1 MGLQVNDQFLTV
13 KFFNGDIV
21 IHELESLERI
31 QIINEMIIQ
40 DETIRS
46 FYLRNEI
53 LVGVDLSP
61 VDDSLLVVRCL
72 DWSFQF

>member
-31 QIINEMIIQ
+31 QIINEIQ

-53 LVGVDLSP
+53 LVGVGLSP

>member
-31 QIINEMIIQ
+31 QIINEIQ